1 VVASAADANGLSELI
16 AVPGIVEASRLH
28 QELTE
33 AGASLAQLAEVGSH
47 AERFHVK

>member
-1 VVASAADANGLSELI
+1 VVASAADAHGLSELI
-16 AVPGIVEASRLH
+16 AVPGTVAPAQLH
-28 QELTE
+28 ETLTK